1 MNIWRI
7 SCHGQSF
14 PEANAAD
21 ELSFNCI
28 YSGRSPLSTVFLSA
42 YIIYG
47 YGFNDQHFNTAFED
61 TNKDVLVLTRT
72 MKKTFLE
79 RAMDNK
85 NWTVF
90 YKNEEEEEEIELES
104 YMIYKGEKYSLN
116 DDLWDINVFSN
127 VFLG

>member
-1 MNIWRI
+1 
-7 SCHGQSF
+7 
-14 PEANAAD
+14 
-21 ELSFNCI
+21 
-28 YSGRSPLSTVFLSA
+28 
-42 YIIYG
+42 
-47 YGFNDQHFNTAFED
+47 
-61 TNKDVLVLTRT
+61 